1 MNGDPMKL
9 DPHVSDADLT
19 AAIDG
24 ELDSARSASVH
35 AHLAHCWKCRV
46 RRGDLEKAIAELVQL
61 HRPACDARIPPG
73 DGPAARLRAQMAQ
86 LAGRPSSTERWRAA
100 WKRFASPVIAG
111 AALLGVAI
119 VLNWLSGQRM
129 SAAGPL
135 PDARLTPGAT
145 RLNSREQVCALSAQ
159 DEGRRIPLELAQRV
173 FLQYKIDNPKPR
185 AYEVDY
191 LISPSLG
198 GADDI
203 RNLWPQPYAEGVWTS
218 RVKDALEDY
227 LRLMVCEGRME
238 LAAAQREISHNW
250 ITAYKK
256 YFHTDRPI
264 AAHAL
269 FVKDSPW
276 E

>member
-19 AAIDG
+19 AAMDG
-24 ELDSARSASVH
+24 ELDAARVEAVQ

-46 RRGDLEKAIAELVQL
+46 RRGDLEQAIAHFMQL
-61 HRPACDARIPPG
+61 QRPALDARIPPA
-73 DGPAARLRAQMAQ
+73 DGPAARLRAHMAQ
-86 LAGRPSSTERWRAA
+86 MSARPSAAERWRGV
-100 WKRFASPVIAG
+100 WKRFAAPVVAA
-111 AALLGVAI
+111 AALLGVAFM
-119 VLNWLSGQRM
+119 LTWFSGQRV

-145 RLNSREQVCALSAQ
+145 RLISREQVCALSAQ
-159 DEGRRIPLELAQRV
+159 DEGRRIPAELAQRV
-173 FLQYKIDNPKPR
+173 FLQYRIDNPKPR

-218 RVKDALEDY
+218 RVKDALEDH

-238 LAAAQREISHNW
+238 LAAAQWEISHNW
-250 ITAYKK
+250 IAAYKK
-256 YFHTDRPI
+256 YFHTGRPI